1 MTQNQLDELRN
12 KFINKQG
19 DVNDLGEI
27 LCELYTSVSGRCKGI
42 KSNQEAIYL
51 DIKQI
56 KASLNPVYTII
67 HSDEFEDEDGPFD
80 SESIDEE

>member
-1 MTQNQLDELRN
+1 MTQNQLSELKN

-27 LCELYTSVSGRCKGI
+27 LCDLYASVSGHLKDI
-42 KSNQEAIYL
+42 KSNQEVIYL

-56 KASLNPVYTII
+56 KASLNPVYTLI
-67 HSDEFEDEDGPFD
+67 HSDEFEDEDEPFD

>member
-12 KFINKQG
+12 KFVNKTG

-27 LCELYTSVSGRCKGI
+27 LCELYTSVSGHFKDI
-42 KSNQEAIYL
+42 KANQEIIYL

-67 HSDEFEDEDGPFD
+67 HSDEFEDEDGLFE
-80 SESIDEE
+80 SESIDE